1 MLFAILGILGFGVS
15 FLAMALCAW
24 KFFDAL
30 AEIMRSDSA
39 PPKKM
44 SRPKWAAGKE
54 SREHDTA

>member
-39 PPKKM
+39 PQKM
-44 SRPKWAAGKE
+44 SRPKWAEGKE

>member
-30 AEIMRSDSA
+30 AEIMRGDSI
-39 PPKKM
+39 PPKNKPPE
-44 SRPKWAAGKE
+44 SGRKE
-54 SREHDTA
+54 A

>member
-30 AEIMRSDSA
+30 AEIMRGDSG
-39 PPKKM
+39 PKKNKPPEVG
-44 SRPKWAAGKE
+44 SGKGE
-54 SREHDTA
+54 PRA